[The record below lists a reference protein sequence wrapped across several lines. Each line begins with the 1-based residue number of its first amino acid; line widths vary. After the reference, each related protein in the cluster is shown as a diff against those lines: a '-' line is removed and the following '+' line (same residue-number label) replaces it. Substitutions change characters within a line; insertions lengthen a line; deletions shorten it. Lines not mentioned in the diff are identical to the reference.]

1 MSHIIKQFLI
11 NSIKNLPSEI
21 LNIIKDYLF
30 LNNIEYFI
38 KNHKIKQE
46 IKVNM
51 DVSHYYI
58 IQRPLL
64 TYEIHYA
71 EDTEIE
77 NCFPLIYNCRDCGEY
92 LVNKNS
98 HKEKRYVPLKL
109 RCHCEDKTHWFM

>member
-30 LNNIEYFI
+30 LNNIEQFV
-38 KNHKIKQE
+38 KDHKVKQKIK
-46 IKVNM
+46 VDM
-51 DVSHYYI
+51 DISHYYI

-64 TYEIHYA
+64 TYMIHYA

-77 NCFPLIYNCRDCGEY
+77 NYYPLIYNCRDCGEY

-98 HKEKRYVPLKL
+98 DKRKSYVPLIL
-109 RCHCEDKTHWFM
+109 RCCCEDKKYWSM